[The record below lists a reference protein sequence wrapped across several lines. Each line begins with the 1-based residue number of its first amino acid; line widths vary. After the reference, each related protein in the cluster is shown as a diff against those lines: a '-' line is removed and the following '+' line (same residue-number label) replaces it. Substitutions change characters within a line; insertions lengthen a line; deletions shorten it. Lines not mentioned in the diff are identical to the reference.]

1 MLSGCV
7 YESGDIGNVTGSKY
21 EIESVYQ
28 MLQFKESVEKTYK
41 ISELQE
47 YTSDISSLKTV
58 LREYH
63 FGFKG
68 SNSIINTR
76 LAALNTLTSTDPHS

>member
-1 MLSGCV
+1 
-7 YESGDIGNVTGSKY
+7 
-21 EIESVYQ
+21 
-28 MLQFKESVEKTYK
+28 MLQFKESVEKIYK

-47 YTSDISSLKTV
+47 YTSDISSLKIV

-76 LAALNTLTSTDPHS
+76 LAALNTLTSTDPHSSNCLTHTWALSPTDCPSNS